1 MIHAVLLVVIE
12 KINRLCFLYTGTRR
26 ASKISGAKS
35 RLFGLVLHSKAIASS
50 SYVNDLLASAL
61 PCFCTS
67 QICNL
72 LHQVKFLFFLVST
85 HGCSQNQI
93 IYWKYLTISKL
104 TEHVCPFCVVQNATL
119 TCHTYQVMYV
129 AVSPDGQTIEMNLK
143 VLECLPVHESPG
155 KTNQLIVH
163 QRNDIFVSICKARH
177 CGRVRIACLAD
188 FEIYIGLINVI

>member
-1 MIHAVLLVVIE
+1 L
-12 KINRLCFLYTGTRR
+12 N
-26 ASKISGAKS
+26 S

-72 LHQVKFLFFLVST
+72 LHQVKCLFFLVST

-93 IYWKYLTISKL
+93 IYWKYLTISK
-104 TEHVCPFCVVQNATL
+104 NATL

-129 AVSPDGQTIEMNLK
+129 AVSPDGQTIVN
-143 VLECLPVHESPG
+143 
-155 KTNQLIVH
+155 
-163 QRNDIFVSICKARH
+163 
-177 CGRVRIACLAD
+177 RVGD
-188 FEIYIGLINVI
+188 EP